1 MRIDGHAT
9 SVRLE
14 ASFWQILEEIAQAQ
28 EMPLPRFIG
37 LIYHEALQYT
47 GDITNFA
54 SLLRCACLIYLRN
67 PTDVMTHVRRQL
79 FKANLRQPKKSALQA
94 EKSACRTH
102 LLPHHKSESL
112 IYPPNYWRIHDQTH
126 PHYVARS

>member
-1 MRIDGHAT
+1 MCEIFANQPKDNYQFITRSVRIGGHAT

-37 LIYHEALQYT
+37 LIYREALEYT

-54 SLLRCACLIYLRN
+54 SLLRCACLIYLRD
-67 PTDVMTHVRRQL
+67 PTDVMAHVRRQL
-79 FKANLRQPKKSALQA
+79 FENHSPTA
-94 EKSACRTH
+94 
-102 LLPHHKSESL
+102 
-112 IYPPNYWRIHDQTH
+112 
-126 PHYVARS
+126 